1 MKEKIKTK
9 YLHIA
14 VIILG
19 IIFISIPIFHKN
31 LWFDESYTVGIVSK
45 SFQNIWTIGSSDVHP
60 VLYYWILHIF
70 YLIFGSN
77 IYIYRFISMIPLAV
91 LSILGYTHIKKDFG
105 EKVGFLFSF
114 LTLFL
119 PIGLVY
125 AGEIRMYT
133 WAMLFVSIMA
143 IYAYRIY
150 KGIAETK
157 EVDKSNKIKN
167 WILFTIFS
175 LASCY
180 THYYGL
186 ATAGVINAI
195 LFVYL
200 ITKTIKLHKE
210 NKENK
215 VFGIDLRCFIIAAV
229 TQILIYLPWFFV
241 AVLGQIEGLSNGF
254 WIPKPSPEI
263 FMQIYIFQFTGVLDV
278 QFVSKNIA
286 IIFASIVSSYWVY
299 CLVNVAYLKNKGKD
313 LSSNKAGFLAISVY
327 FLVMVCILIISIKKP
342 LLYARYFLNLTG
354 LFIFFLAFFIA
365 KGGRKILTIAIGVII
380 VVMSVAINCSLID
393 MNYDLSNARPL
404 EYIEKDLEEGDMI
417 LFDNRGSGF
426 VISMQLIEVPNCFY
440 DKEQWHVE
448 EAYKA
453 FGKDML
459 TINNLQS
466 LNDYKG
472 RIWLISSDNYWIY
485 NEFVDTY
492 GEEKIELIKQDSF
505 DVKYHGYKYAINL
518 IEKK

>member
-1 MKEKIKTK
+1 MNKIKTK

-14 VIILG
+14 IIILG
-19 IIFISIPIFHKN
+19 IMFVSISIFHKN
-31 LWFDESYTVGIVSK
+31 LWFDEAYTVGIVSK
-45 SFQNIWTIGSSDVHP
+45 SFQDIWTIGSSDVHP

-77 IYIYRFISMIPLAV
+77 IYIYRFISMIPLAI
-91 LSILGYTHIKKDFG
+91 LSVLGYTHIKKDFG

-114 LTLFL
+114 LILFL

-125 AGEIRMYT
+125 AGEVRMYT
-133 WAMLFVSIMA
+133 WAMLFVSLMA

-150 KGIAETK
+150 KRIAENK
-157 EVDKSNKIKN
+157 ETEQSNKIKN
-167 WILFTIFS
+167 WVLFTIFS

-186 ATAGVINAI
+186 ATAGVMNAV
-195 LFVYL
+195 LFIYL
-200 ITKTIKLHKE
+200 IFKTIKLHKE

-215 VFGIDLRCFIIAAV
+215 IFGIDLKCFIIAGVAQV
-229 TQILIYLPWFFV
+229 LIYLPWFFA
-241 AVLGQIEGLSNGF
+241 AVLGQIKGLSNGF

-278 QFVSKNIA
+278 EFVSKEIA
-286 IIFASIVSSYWVY
+286 IIFASIIAIYAIY
-299 CLVNVAYLKNKGKD
+299 CLVNAVYARFKGKE
-313 LSSNKAGFLAISVY
+313 LSSNKAGLLAIGVY
-327 FLVMVCILIISIKKP
+327 FLVMACILIISIKKP
-342 LLYARYFLNLTG
+342 ILYARYFLNLTG

-365 KGGRKILTIAIGVII
+365 KGGRKILTVIVGVII
-380 VVMSVAINCSLID
+380 VVMSVTINCSLID
-393 MNYDLSNARPL
+393 MNYDASNPKPL
-404 EYIEKDLEEGDMI
+404 EYIEKDLAEGDMI

-426 VISMQLIEVPNCFY
+426 VISMQLIYVPNCFY

-459 TINNLQS
+459 TINNLES
-466 LNDYKG
+466 LKEYKG
-472 RIWLISSDNYWIY
+472 RIWLVTSDNYWIY
-485 NEFVDTY
+485 DEFVDTF
-492 GEEKIELIKQDSF
+492 GKEDIDLIKQDSF
-505 DVKYHGYKYAINL
+505 DVKYHGYKYTICL

>member
-1 MKEKIKTK
+1 MKKIKTK

-14 VIILG
+14 IIILG
-19 IIFISIPIFHKN
+19 IIFVSIPIFHKN

-45 SFQNIWTIGSSDVHP
+45 SFQDIWTIGSNDVHP

-77 IYIYRFISMIPLAV
+77 IYIYRFISMIPLAI

-133 WAMLFVSIMA
+133 WAMLFVSLMA

-150 KGIAETK
+150 RGIAETK
-157 EVDKSNKIKN
+157 EIEKSNKIKN
-167 WILFTIFS
+167 WSLFTIFS

-186 ATAGVINAI
+186 ATAGVINAV
-195 LFVYL
+195 LFIYL
-200 ITKTIKLHKE
+200 IAKTIKRHKE

-215 VFGIDLRCFIIAAV
+215 IFGIDLKCFIIAAIA
-229 TQILIYLPWFFV
+229 QILIYLPWFFA
-241 AVLGQIEGLSNGF
+241 AVLGQIKGLSNGF

-263 FMQIYIFQFTGVLDV
+263 FMQIYIFQFTGILDV
-278 QFVSKNIA
+278 EFVSKTIA
-286 IIFASIVSSYWVY
+286 IIFASIVSCYAIY
-299 CLVNVAYLKNKGKD
+299 CLVDAVYARIKGKD
-313 LSSNKAGFLAISVY
+313 LSSNKPGFLAIGVY
-327 FLVMVCILIISIKKP
+327 FLVMICILIISIKKP

-365 KGGRKILTIAIGVII
+365 KGGRKILTIVIGVII

-393 MNYDLSNARPL
+393 MNYDISNPKPL
-404 EYIEKDLEEGDMI
+404 EYIKKDLAEGDMI

-426 VISMQLIEVPNCFY
+426 VISMQLIDVPNCFY

-459 TINNLQS
+459 TINNLES
-466 LNDYKG
+466 LKEYKG
-472 RIWLISSDNYWIY
+472 RIWLVTSDNYWLY
-485 NEFVDTY
+485 DEFADTF
-492 GEEKIELIKQDSF
+492 GKENIELIKQDSF
-505 DVKYHGYKYAINL
+505 DIKYHGYKYTISL
-518 IEKK
+518 VEKR